1 MSFTYKIDATMGL
14 LYYAGVDTNAAEM
27 FQAENSA
34 SNDPL
39 RLPNMK
45 IIIDLSKSKLD
56 FSMKDFHDGIKLNRN
71 RMEKGGVLEAT
82 AFISHSRFAKTLG
95 DTFRLIGEG
104 VPLHFN
110 LFSTLSDATEWLG
123 LADKTL
129 EIIEIQNE
137 LMNNL
142 KKNTDV

>member
-1 MSFTYKIDATMGL
+1 
-14 LYYAGVDTNAAEM
+14 
-27 FQAENSA
+27 
-34 SNDPL
+34 
-39 RLPNMK
+39 
-45 IIIDLSKSKLD
+45 
-56 FSMKDFHDGIKLNRN
+56 
-71 RMEKGGVLEAT
+71 
-82 AFISHSRFAKTLG
+82 
-95 DTFRLIGEG
+95 